1 MKMWLAAHRRACTGT
16 LSRLTG
22 APLASLFNILV
33 IGTALALPLGFYVVL
48 ANLQGLARDFS
59 PQPQLSVFLTPDA
72 AAGDV
77 RALEQRLK
85 ARNGIA
91 NFRFVPRAQAL
102 ETLKSRAGLGDV
114 MAGLSNNPLPDA
126 FVITATASDAAALDT
141 LRSEFA
147 GWPKVAEVHVDSD
160 WARRLD
166 SLLALG
172 RYAVLMLAAAL
183 ALALVAITFNTIR
196 LQILTQRDEIEV
208 AKLIGATDGWIR
220 RPFLYFGGILGAAG
234 GAAAWLMI
242 WIALLVFNTQLSA
255 LSGLYGIPLQLVHLS
270 AGDSLAALFF
280 AGTLGWFGAWLS
292 VRRHLHAYNPT

>member
-1 MKMWLAAHRRACTGT
+1 VM
-16 LSRLTG
+16 
-22 APLASLFNILV
+22 
-33 IGTALALPLGFYVVL
+33 L

-59 PQPQLSVFLTPDA
+59 PQPQLSMFLAQDA

-77 RALEQRLK
+77 RAIEQRLK
-85 ARNGIA
+85 AQTGIA
-91 NFRFVPRAQAL
+91 NFRFVPRTQAL
-102 ETLKSRAGLGDV
+102 ETLKSRAGLADV
-114 MAGLSNNPLPDA
+114 MAGLSSNPLPDA
-126 FVITATASDAAALDT
+126 FVVTATAQDATTLETMRSD
-141 LRSEFA
+141 FA
-147 GWPKVAEVHVDSD
+147 RWPKVAEVHVDSD

-242 WIALLVFNTQLSA
+242 WIALQVFNQQLQPLSA
-255 LSGLYGIPLQLVHLS
+255 LYGIALQLAHLTVSDSLS
-270 AGDSLAALFF
+270 ALLFAAV
-280 AGTLGWFGAWLS
+280 LGWFGAWLS
-292 VRRHLHAYNPT
+292 VRRHLHAYNPI